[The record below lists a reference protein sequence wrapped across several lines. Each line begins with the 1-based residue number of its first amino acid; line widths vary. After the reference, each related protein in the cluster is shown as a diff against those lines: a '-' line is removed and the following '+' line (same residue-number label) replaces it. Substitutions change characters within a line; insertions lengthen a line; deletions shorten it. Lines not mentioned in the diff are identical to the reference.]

1 MRRAA
6 VAGVLLAGLA
16 AAGLAVLR
24 GRYVS
29 VTVDGPS
36 MEPTLHSGDVV
47 LVRRT
52 PLARVRPG
60 QLVVFR
66 LGALGS
72 RWFIK
77 RATAVPGEAL
87 PGALAGRLGTVVPPD
102 RLAVLGDNPSASADS
117 RTFGYVRGGQLLGVV
132 VRPAHGEAPAR

>member
-1 MRRAA
+1 MMHAA
-6 VAGVLLAGLA
+6 MAGVLLAGLA

-36 MEPTLHSGDVV
+36 MEPTLRSGDVV

-52 PLARVRPG
+52 PLSRVQPG

-66 LGALGS
+66 LGALSSG
-72 RWFIK
+72 WFIK
-77 RATAVPGEAL
+77 RAAAVPGDAL
-87 PGALAGRLGTVVPPD
+87 PGVLAERLGSVVPPD
-102 RLAVLGDNPSASADS
+102 RLAVLGDNPPASADS

-132 VRPAHGEAPAR
+132 VRPARGEAPAR

>member
-6 VAGVLLAGLA
+6 VAGVLLTGLA
-16 AAGLAVLR
+16 TAGLAVLR

-52 PLARVRPG
+52 PPARVRP
-60 QLVVFR
+60 
-66 LGALGS
+66 
-72 RWFIK
+72 
-77 RATAVPGEAL
+77 
-87 PGALAGRLGTVVPPD
+87 
-102 RLAVLGDNPSASADS
+102 ASADS

-132 VRPAHGEAPAR
+132 VRVLPRIASWTSIGSGFSEA